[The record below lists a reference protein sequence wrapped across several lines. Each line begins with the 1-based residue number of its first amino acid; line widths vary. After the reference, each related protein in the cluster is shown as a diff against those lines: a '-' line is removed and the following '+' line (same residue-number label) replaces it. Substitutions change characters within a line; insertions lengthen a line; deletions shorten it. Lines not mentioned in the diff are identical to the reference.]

1 MCVADTLY
9 PATSQHEQWYNLRM
23 PKARNGVRHS
33 LEVKRQAARLRRK
46 GKTNREIANLLHI
59 SLGTACLWL
68 RKIKLTQLQRQA
80 IADRRRRHTFTSE
93 EKTHVI
99 KRLRPFQY
107 KTQYSDD
114 DLLDKIRDFH
124 SKNGRIP
131 LKREFNALKIY
142 RDRFGTWNNAIAKA
156 GFEVNPVLFS
166 KKFTAN
172 DGHTCDSFSE
182 KVVDDW
188 LYSKGIKHRRSVRYG
203 KEKVNCDF
211 VIEPNIM
218 LEFFGLAGVQKKYD
232 AIIQR
237 KRKLSQMLGLKL
249 IEIYPDD
256 IYPKNKLPQLLHALM
271 KP

>member
-1 MCVADTLY
+1 M
-9 PATSQHEQWYNLRM
+9 
-23 PKARNGVRHS
+23 
-33 LEVKRQAARLRRK
+33 
-46 GKTNREIANLLHI
+46 LHI
-59 SLGTACLWL
+59 SLGTAWLWL
-68 RKIKLTQLQRQA
+68 KNIKLTRLQKQA
-80 IADRRRRHTFTSE
+80 IADRRPRHKFTTE

-107 KTQYSDD
+107 QIQYLDE
-114 DLLDKIRDFH
+114 DLLDKIRNFH

-142 RDRFGTWNNAIAKA
+142 RDRFGSWNNAIAKA

-188 LYSKGIKHRRSVRYG
+188 LYSKGIKHKRGVRYG
-203 KEKVNCDF
+203 KEKVNADF

-232 AIIQR
+232 RIIER
-237 KRKLSQMLGLKL
+237 KRELSKMLGLKL
-249 IEIYPDD
+249 IEIYPED
-256 IYPKNKLPQLLHALM
+256 IYPRNKLPQLLGAFI
-271 KP
+271 KS